1 MDETNQQNEQN
12 QNEALAYENIEQPQ
26 SVPVT
31 INVTGASDAQEN
43 QIEEPNLE
51 EAEKEVLDAN
61 PQTSNEELA
70 EVQSA
75 LQTFEAKAD
84 NEEVQV
90 DEGLPHGEESPAA
103 VGVDPMEQIQAQ
115 EAESMSSL
123 QNSTTSD
130 SSEMPSGE
138 TSDETQGGETE
149 SLNENNQIPP
159 QATEDKDTMMS
170 LEAEPTMNNE
180 EAAKESIAETQAQEP
195 VEEDAVVAQEV
206 STNSAMDEI
215 VAPSAVAAAEAA
227 GTAGSNAIT
236 GTPETAKTENAQVI
250 QADVKPAKKPSSK
263 RGLLV
268 AIVVLVTLLL
278 AGGAVAYYFLQP
290 KDSNNTENN
299 NSNSGNTSNVLL
311 DTNTTSSPGD
321 TVEAATL
328 DDYKASCGGGK
339 VTNASAYAGDS
350 PHKVVFFEQGSDSKY
365 AMSLVEFADTT
376 WAADS
381 KDVTSG
387 QVVVCVS
394 RKAGSETKLKA
405 CPITDPET
413 KVTVDVDYYSTTYD
427 IAVYNA
433 QTGES
438 LGTFESA
445 STDTV
450 CPTTAVYDKADPMI
464 FASYD
469 LADVESL
476 IKDIVTKKV

>member
-1 MDETNQQNEQN
+1 MDETNQQNDQN
-12 QNEALAYENIEQPQ
+12 QIDSVGSENVEQ
-26 SVPVT
+26 SHTVPVT
-31 INVTGASDAQEN
+31 INVTGASDVQES
-43 QIEEPNLE
+43 QAEEPNLE

-90 DEGLPHGEESPAA
+90 DEGLPHEEEAPAV

-123 QNSTTSD
+123 QHNTTPE

-138 TSDETQGGETE
+138 TTDETQGGETE
-149 SLNENNQIPP
+149 SVNETNQTPP
-159 QATEDKDTMMS
+159 QSTEEKDTMMS
-170 LEAEPTMNNE
+170 LEDEPTMNNE
-180 EAAKESIAETQAQEP
+180 EVAKESIAEPQTQEP

-278 AGGAVAYYFLQP
+278 AGAAVAYYFLQP
-290 KDSNNTENN
+290 KDSNKTENN
-299 NSNSGNTSNVLL
+299 NSNSGNTSQALL

-339 VTNASAYAGDS
+339 VTNATAYSGDG
-350 PHKVVFFEQGSDSKY
+350 PHKVVFLKRG
-365 AMSLVEFADTT
+365 
-376 WAADS
+376 
-381 KDVTSG
+381 VT
-387 QVVVCVS
+387 QNM
-394 RKAGSETKLKA
+394 L
-405 CPITDPET
+405 
-413 KVTVDVDYYSTTYD
+413 
-427 IAVYNA
+427 
-433 QTGES
+433 
-438 LGTFESA
+438 
-445 STDTV
+445 
-450 CPTTAVYDKADPMI
+450 
-464 FASYD
+464 
-469 LADVESL
+469 
-476 IKDIVTKKV
+476 